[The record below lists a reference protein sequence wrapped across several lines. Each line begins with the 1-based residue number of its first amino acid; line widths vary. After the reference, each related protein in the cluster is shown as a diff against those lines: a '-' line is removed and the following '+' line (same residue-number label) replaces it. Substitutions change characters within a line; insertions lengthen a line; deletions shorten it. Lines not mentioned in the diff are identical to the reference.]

1 MEIKFENDFNKI
13 KEQIIDLDRKKT
25 DIWCASH
32 TKDLKSVV
40 SGRAGRKFDR
50 GMKKMAKNKKNPAR
64 METSTKSTTPIVRRE
79 TSYTQSDLD
88 KALEMFVDQ
97 HIQYVSGKRKT
108 PASGRKCATM
118 CLIPKSC
125 FAR

>member
-1 MEIKFENDFNKI
+1 MSTPFRPKHKFPASVGVNKETLEILKRTEMSTPPSSQQYKKSRLYKEKKSASDDVEASQAELVVKIKIMETKFENDFNKI

-50 GMKKMAKNKKNPAR
+50 GMKKMAKNKK
-64 METSTKSTTPIVRRE
+64 
-79 TSYTQSDLD
+79 
-88 KALEMFVDQ
+88 
-97 HIQYVSGKRKT
+97 
-108 PASGRKCATM
+108 
-118 CLIPKSC
+118 
-125 FAR
+125 